1 MQTANSIGSQIA
13 VIGAGISGIACARVL
28 SEAGLSVH
36 VFDKGRRPGGR
47 VSSRTVEKDGHDF
60 SFDYGAQYFTV
71 RHPLFRSVT
80 AKLADK
86 GMVVPWPVAGE
97 DAWVGTPRMAT
108 LIEGLADGIDIAWG
122 AEVTALS
129 SGKSG
134 WSVRIGES
142 DLRNFDQVVL
152 AMPAEQTALLAGAGD
167 PELARRAAGSRTEP
181 CWTVM
186 LGFAEPLPIH
196 EDIVKGPGISS
207 ATRNSGKPKRQGG
220 EAWVVHADPEWSRQ
234 HLEHDPEDVEQR
246 LSERFASLIGVTL
259 QPIFIR
265 AHRWRYALSSSSSE
279 GCYWN
284 EALGLGACGD
294 WLLAP
299 RIESAWISGH
309 TLGKRI
315 VGAGLDL

>member
-71 RHPLFRSVT
+71 RHPLFRSVA

-86 GMVVPWPVAGE
+86 GMVAPWPVAGE
-97 DAWVGTPRMAT
+97 DAWVGTPKMAT
-108 LIEGLADGIDIAWG
+108 LIEGLADGIEIAWG

-152 AMPAEQTALLAGAGD
+152 AMPAEQTALLAGAGAALLD
-167 PELARRAAGSRTEP
+167 NDTISKVSPSAASRDQASLSVMKGRSRRITMWTIAAPSRPRRRA
-181 CWTVM
+181 
-186 LGFAEPLPIH
+186 
-196 EDIVKGPGISS
+196 
-207 ATRNSGKPKRQGG
+207 
-220 EAWVVHADPEWSRQ
+220 
-234 HLEHDPEDVEQR
+234 
-246 LSERFASLIGVTL
+246 
-259 QPIFIR
+259 
-265 AHRWRYALSSSSSE
+265 
-279 GCYWN
+279 
-284 EALGLGACGD
+284 
-294 WLLAP
+294 
-299 RIESAWISGH
+299 
-309 TLGKRI
+309 
-315 VGAGLDL
+315 